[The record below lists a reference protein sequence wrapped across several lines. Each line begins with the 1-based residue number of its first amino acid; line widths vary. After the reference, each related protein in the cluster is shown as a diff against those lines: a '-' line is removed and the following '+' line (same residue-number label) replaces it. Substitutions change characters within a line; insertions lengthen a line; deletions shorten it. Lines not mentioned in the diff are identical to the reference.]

1 MQGKHVLKTLEIVED
16 VFIRGE
22 NITQKEACEETTKVL
37 LSDISSQTIER
48 WFIIHKNNNYKFVLS
63 KQGRSTIYKDFNPF
77 RMLECEGKSTRDNED
92 IYNELRQWGIENLE
106 TLILPIM
113 QKKINDLLEE
123 PVKNDPAFAV
133 NYRLLCYLY
142 VQYLSDD
149 G

>member
-1 MQGKHVLKTLEIVED
+1 M
-16 VFIRGE
+16 
-22 NITQKEACEETTKVL
+22 
-37 LSDISSQTIER
+37 SDISSQTIER

-106 TLILPIM
+106 TLTLPII

-123 PVKNDPAFAV
+123 LVKNDPAFAA
-133 NYRLLCYLY
+133 NYRLSYPICP
-142 VQYLSDD
+142 SSIR
-149 G
+149 